1 MPPEATP
8 SADPD
13 AALVVWR
20 GHVLMEA
27 GVGPETALRLAEARR
42 ADLHAMVEA
51 KEGGCPDKLLLQI
64 FL

>member
-1 MPPEATP
+1 
-8 SADPD
+8 
-13 AALVVWR
+13 
-20 GHVLMEA
+20 MEA